1 MKRLVTVFLV
11 FLFIGPTLAAD
22 LVTRKNEVG
31 HRNFNRAKTLLP
43 QVFEGLNQTFYCGC
57 NYNDKAVNLNSCGY
71 KIRKDPRRAGRVE
84 WEHVVPAWA
93 LGHQRQCWQ
102 NGGRSNCSKNDAI
115 YAKAEGDMHNL
126 VPAIGEVNNDRG
138 NFRFSVWS
146 QATPRMYGQCRM
158 LVDFKGRKV
167 QPPEEVRGKIARIT
181 FYMVN
186 QYNLNMS
193 AQERRLYCVWA
204 KAYPVDRWEQVRN
217 QRVAAIQ
224 GNVNPFVS
232 QPNLIDQVC
241 R

>member
-1 MKRLVTVFLV
+1 MKRLVTVFLFFCLV
-11 FLFIGPTLAAD
+11 GPSLAAD

-43 QVFEGLNQTFYCGC
+43 QVFNGLNQTFYCGC
-57 NYNDKAVNLNSCGY
+57 SYTDKTVDLNSCGY
-71 KIRKDPRRAGRVE
+71 RIRKDPRRAGRVE

-93 LGHQRQCWQ
+93 IGHQRQCWQ
-102 NGGRSNCSKNDAI
+102 NGGRANCSKNDAV

-138 NFRFSVWS
+138 NFRFSVWTQS
-146 QATPRMYGQCRM
+146 PPRMYGQCGM
-158 LVDFKGRKV
+158 LVDFKARRV
-167 QPPEEVRGKIARIT
+167 QPPESVRGKIARIT

-186 QYNLNMS
+186 EYRLNLS

-204 KAYPVDRWEQVRN
+204 KAYPVDRWEQIRN

-224 GNVNPFVS
+224 GNTNPFVS
-232 QPNLIDQVC
+232 QPNLIDRIC